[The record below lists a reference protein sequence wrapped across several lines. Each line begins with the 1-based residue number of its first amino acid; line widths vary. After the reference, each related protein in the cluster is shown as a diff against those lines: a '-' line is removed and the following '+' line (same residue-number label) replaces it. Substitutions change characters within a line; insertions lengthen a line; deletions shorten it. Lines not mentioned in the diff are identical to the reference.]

1 MVLGDYM
8 NYTETLKYIHSLGMF
23 SHEAGLGRIKA
34 LCEKLGNPQNNFKAI
49 HIAGTNGK
57 GSVATYLAE
66 IFKRAGYK
74 TGLYISPYITRFNE
88 RICINGEQISDEKLI
103 SLCKRVREIDIDCT
117 EFEFITALAFEYFSC
132 QKCDI
137 VVVETGLGGRF
148 DATNV
153 LENKCAS
160 VITKI
165 GLDHCAV
172 LGDTIGQI
180 TAEKCGIIKGEP
192 IITSPNQS
200 ADAESVIKSYKND
213 VIIPDI
219 KELKILKSDLS
230 GNTFIYKG
238 KEYQT
243 SLIGEHQIENA
254 LCAIETVKNSGYDIS
269 YSIIHEGIRNAFI
282 PARLEILEYQGKKL
296 IIDGA
301 HNPDAANRLA
311 DFLSAQGKS
320 VCAVVGMMAD
330 KDYKY
335 VLEKLLP
342 LCKMAVAVR
351 CANVVR
357 ALGEE
362 ELCDIA
368 NNYCNCETAKTFE
381 EALGKAVKTNADITV
396 VFGSLY
402 LAAAIREIVKEK

>member
-1 MVLGDYM
+1 M
-8 NYTETLKYIHSLGMF
+8 NYVDALEYIHSLGMF
-23 SHEAGLGRIKA
+23 SHEASLDRITA
-34 LCEKLGNPQNNFKAI
+34 LCEKLHNPQNNFKSI

-74 TGLYISPYITRFNE
+74 TGLYTSPYIIRFNE
-88 RICINGEQISDEKLI
+88 RISINGEHISDDELAFLCEK
-103 SLCKRVREIDIDCT
+103 VQETTVECT
-117 EFEFITALAFEYFSC
+117 EFEFITAIAFEYFSR

-137 VVVETGLGGRF
+137 VIAETGLGGRF

-153 LENKCAS
+153 LSNKCAS

-172 LGDTIGQI
+172 LGDTIEQI
-180 TAEKCGIIKGEP
+180 AAEKCGIIKCEP
-192 IITSPNQS
+192 LITSHNQS
-200 ADAESVIKSYKND
+200 KAALDVIESYKND
-213 VIIPDI
+213 AIVPKPEELQI
-219 KELKILKSDLS
+219 KNSDFS

-254 LCAIETVKNSGYDIS
+254 LCAIETVENSGYDIP
-269 YSIIHEGIRNAFI
+269 YNIIYEGIKNAFI
-282 PARLEILEYQGKKL
+282 PARLETLNYEGKQI

-301 HNPDAANRLA
+301 HNPDAANRLY
-311 DFLSAQGKS
+311 DFLSSQNKS
-320 VCAVVGMMAD
+320 ICAIVGMMAD

-335 VLEKLLP
+335 VLERILP
-342 LCKMAVAVR
+342 LCNNSIAVK
-351 CANVVR
+351 CANVGR

-362 ELCDIA
+362 ELCNMA
-368 NNYCNCETAKTFE
+368 NQYCLCESAKSFN
-381 EALGKAVKTNADITV
+381 EALNKAVKTNADIIV
-396 VFGSLY
+396 AFGSLY
-402 LAAAIREIVKEK
+402 LAAGLREIIKEK

>member
-1 MVLGDYM
+1 M
-8 NYTETLKYIHSLGMF
+8 NYTETLEYIHSLGMF
-23 SHEAGLGRIKA
+23 SHEAGLDRITA
-34 LCEKLGNPQNNFKAI
+34 LCERLGNPQNNFNAI

-66 IFKRAGYK
+66 IFKGAGYK
-74 TGLYISPYITRFNE
+74 TGLYVSPYITRFNE
-88 RICINGEQISDEKLI
+88 RISINGEHISDEKLV
-103 SLCKRVREIDIDCT
+103 SLCDKVREANVDCT
-117 EFEFITALAFEYFSC
+117 EFEFITALAFEYFSE

-137 VVVETGLGGRF
+137 VIAETGLGGRF

-153 LENKCAS
+153 LSRKVAS

-172 LGDTIGQI
+172 LGSNVEQI

-192 IITSPNQS
+192 LVTSPNQLNS
-200 ADAESVIKSYKND
+200 VLKVIKSYKTD
-213 VIIPDI
+213 AIIPNL
-219 KELKILKSDLS
+219 KELETKEISLS

-254 LCAIETVKNSGYDIS
+254 LCAIEVVENSGYDIS
-269 YSIIHEGIRNAFI
+269 YNIIYEGIKNAFI
-282 PARLEILEYQGKKL
+282 PARLEILEYNGRNI

-301 HNPDAANRLA
+301 HNPDAANRLS
-311 DFLSAQGKS
+311 DFLSGQNS
-320 VCAVVGMMAD
+320 SICAVAGMMAD

-335 VLEKLLP
+335 VLEKILP
-342 LCKMAVAVR
+342 LCEKAIAVK
-351 CANVVR
+351 CASVDR

-362 ELCDIA
+362 ELCNIA
-368 NNYCNCETAKTFE
+368 KQYCPCETAKTFE
-381 EALGKAVKTNADITV
+381 EALSRAMATDTDIIV

-402 LAAAIREIVKEK
+402 LAAALREIIKEK